1 MEFDK
6 KVIVIDDFYPD
17 PYMMRDMA
25 LNAEYE
31 PEGLDAN
38 YPGRNT
44 TRSYWD
50 TTFTA
55 MFAKATGELVKPAKP
70 SSCGYFRYTRKT
82 DTGKQIVHFDPTP
95 GQIWAGVVY
104 LSLPEH
110 YENVVDAG
118 TKIVSHKRT
127 GMTVAPKDYI
137 ESDAIGVTTVED
149 MRNFFETE
157 GININLWKTG
167 LNVDIKFNRAVLFRP
182 WLWHHMGQ
190 HFGTDIN
197 NSRLTHLIFL
207 QPG

>member
-31 PEGLDAN
+31 PEGLTPN
-38 YPGRNT
+38 YPGLNT

-50 TTFTA
+50 TTITK
-55 MFAKATGELVKPAKP
+55 MLCKATGETVKPAKP
-70 SSCGYFRYTRKT
+70 SANGYFRHTREK
-82 DTGKQIVHFDPTP
+82 DIAKQIVHFDPTP
-95 GQIWAGVVY
+95 GQTWAGVVY

-110 YENVVDAG
+110 YADKDAG

-127 GMTVAPKDYI
+127 GMTIAPKDYT
-137 ESDAIGVTTVED
+137 ESDAIGVKTFED

-157 GININLWKTG
+157 GINTNLWKTE

-190 HFGTDIN
+190 HFGTDVN